1 MFLEI
6 KILSNLFKEDKR
18 LRIDYKKILSSL
30 FVNNNII
37 KIIGRYLSN
46 FTGLV
51 SGVKVFDD
59 SPDYIEYSFNTF
71 LP

>member
-6 KILSNLFKEDKR
+6 KILSNLFKEDRR
-18 LRIDYKKILSSL
+18 LRIDYKKILSSP

-37 KIIGRYLSN
+37 KIIGQYLSN

-59 SPDYIEYSFNTF
+59 SPVYIEYSFNTF